1 MYLTLSRSSLHST
14 PPKLGHVTEISGGIS
29 SRAKALAH
37 VLQRK
42 QKHCD
47 RDADRNM
54 EGLLR
59 LGAGGLPGM
68 GQVILMLRDMFYK
81 IPKSLMV

>member
-1 MYLTLSRSSLHST
+1 M
-14 PPKLGHVTEISGGIS
+14 
-29 SRAKALAH
+29 
-37 VLQRK
+37 LQRK

-68 GQVILMLRDMFYK
+68 GQVILMLRDMIYK
-81 IPKSLMV
+81 IRQCWYVGMCHGVLLGHLIQTKT